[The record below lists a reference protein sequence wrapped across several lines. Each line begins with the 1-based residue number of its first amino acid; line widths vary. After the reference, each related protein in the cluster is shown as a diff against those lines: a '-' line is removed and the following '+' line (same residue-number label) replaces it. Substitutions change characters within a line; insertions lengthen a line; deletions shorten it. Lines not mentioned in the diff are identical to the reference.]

1 MIFGV
6 GSRGDLQPC
15 LALGRGLAAR
25 GDAVRLIA
33 AGRYKSLIEAAG
45 LAPAPL
51 SVDPVEIIT
60 SEAGQAW
67 LDGGRNPVRFLRHFT
82 RIVGPL
88 ASQLLQE
95 VATGCAGADLIV
107 APTLGFL
114 GEHMAER
121 LGVPSALI
129 HVQPSQPTTA
139 FPHPLAPQARL
150 LGPTGNQWSYYAVE
164 QLAWQL
170 VRPFINRWRAETLGL
185 PRLPVRGP
193 ARRFRRERRP
203 VLCSFSRF
211 VVPRPPDWPP
221 YVHVTGHW
229 FADLDEGWTP
239 PPALTALL
247 AAGRPTVYVGFG
259 SMVAK
264 DPARTG
270 SIVRA
275 ALRRAGVCGVVLG
288 DPATSDDEVVAVRS
302 VPHTWLFPQM
312 RAVVHHGGAG
322 TTAAG
327 LRAGV
332 PAVVCPFF
340 GDQPFW
346 GERIAALGAG
356 PAPIPI
362 GRLTVDAL
370 AAAIEAAVG
379 PGGRAAAIRR
389 RAACLGRQ
397 IRAEDGVARACD
409 VLDAITRSW
418 T

>member
-1 MIFGV
+1 
-6 GSRGDLQPC
+6 LQPC

-33 AGRYKSLIEAAG
+33 AGRYKQVIEAAG
-45 LAPAPL
+45 LEPVPL
-51 SVDPVEIIT
+51 SADPVEIIT

-67 LDGGRNPVRFLRHFT
+67 LDGGRNPVRFVRNFT
-82 RIVGPL
+82 RIAAPL
-88 ASQLLQE
+88 ASQLLHE
-95 VATGCAGADLIV
+95 VAAGCAGADLIV

-139 FPHPLAPQARL
+139 FPHPFVPQARL
-150 LGPTGNQWSYYAVE
+150 LGPAGNRWSFHAVE

-170 VRPFINRWRAETLGL
+170 VRPFINQWRAETLDL
-185 PRLPVRGP
+185 PPLPVRGP
-193 ARRFRRERRP
+193 AHRLRRERRP

-211 VVPRPPDWPP
+211 VVPRPPDWPG

-239 PPALTALL
+239 PPALTGLL

-259 SMVAK
+259 SMAPK
-264 DPARTG
+264 DPARIG
-270 SIVRA
+270 SVVRT
-275 ALRRAGVCGVVLG
+275 ALRRAGVRGVVLG
-288 DPATSDDEVVAVRS
+288 DPATSDDEVVVVPS
-302 VPHTWLFPQM
+302 VPHNWLFPQM
-312 RAVVHHGGAG
+312 SAVVHHGGAG

-332 PAVVCPFF
+332 PAIVCPFF

-362 GRLTVDAL
+362 ARLTADAL

-389 RAACLGRQ
+389 RAASLGRQ
-397 IRAEDGVARACD
+397 IRAEDGVTRACD
-409 VLDAITRSW
+409 VLDTITRSW

>member
-1 MIFGV
+1 
-6 GSRGDLQPC
+6 
-15 LALGRGLAAR
+15 
-25 GDAVRLIA
+25 
-33 AGRYKSLIEAAG
+33 
-45 LAPAPL
+45 
-51 SVDPVEIIT
+51 
-60 SEAGQAW
+60 
-67 LDGGRNPVRFLRHFT
+67 
-82 RIVGPL
+82 
-88 ASQLLQE
+88 
-95 VATGCAGADLIV
+95 V

-139 FPHPLAPQARL
+139 FPHPFVPQARL
-150 LGPTGNQWSYYAVE
+150 LGGAGNRWSFHAVE

-170 VRPFINRWRAETLGL
+170 VRPFINQWRTEILDL
-185 PRLPVRGP
+185 HPLPVRGP
-193 ARRFRRERRP
+193 AHRFRRDRRP

-211 VVPRPPDWPP
+211 VVPRPPDWPR

-247 AAGRPTVYVGFG
+247 AAGRPAVYVGFG
-259 SMVAK
+259 SMAPK
-264 DPARTG
+264 DPARIG
-270 SIVRA
+270 SVVRT
-275 ALRRAGVCGVVLG
+275 ALRRAGVRGVVLG

-302 VPHTWLFPQM
+302 IPHSWLFPQLS
-312 RAVVHHGGAG
+312 AVVHHGGAG

-332 PAVVCPFF
+332 PAIVCPFF

-362 GRLTVDAL
+362 GRLTADAL

-379 PGGRAAAIRR
+379 PGGPAAAIRR

-397 IRAEDGVARACD
+397 IRAEDGVSRACD
-409 VLDAITRSW
+409 VLDTVTRSW